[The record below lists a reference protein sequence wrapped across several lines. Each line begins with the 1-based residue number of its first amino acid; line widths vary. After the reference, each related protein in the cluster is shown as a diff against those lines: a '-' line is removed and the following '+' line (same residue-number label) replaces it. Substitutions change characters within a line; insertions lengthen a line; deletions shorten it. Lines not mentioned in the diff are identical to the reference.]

1 MMNNENATSVTIA
14 ASLGSLC
21 VCVWWCDPHFTG
33 DKNERQP
40 FVGTEVSVGLGS
52 SEQKLELLE
61 SLQCLNIS
69 E

>member
-1 MMNNENATSVTIA
+1 MRIPPLSP
-14 ASLGSLC
+14 SHSPCGGG
-21 VCVWWCDPHFTG
+21 DPHFTD

-61 SLQCLNIS
+61 SLQCLNITEFS
-69 E
+69 EHPGG